1 MDYSKLKNYE
11 KTIVNSFSCCWFCC
25 VFKCTRKTGFGV
37 TAGYINT
44 TIKVSGDGMS
54 ASVDESGFFVGAN
67 ADFKLSDVLHVQP
80 AVLYASVDEADFL
93 HIPIM
98 FKYYVAEQ
106 FNIQAGPQGSL
117 FLEDTED
124 TINSFGLDLGAG
136 LGYDINENFFVE
148 ARYAFELTNRTPDFD
163 AKTRINTLQIG
174 VGYRF

>member
-1 MDYSKLKNYE
+1 MKKLLLTALAVVGFVVSSNAQE
-11 KTIVNSFSCCWFCC
+11 KP
-25 VFKCTRKTGFGV
+25 RFGV

-163 AKTRINTLQIG
+163 AKTRINTCLL
-174 VGYRF
+174 YTSDAADE

>member
-1 MDYSKLKNYE
+1 MKKLLLTALAVVGFVVSSNAQE
-11 KTIVNSFSCCWFCC
+11 KP
-25 VFKCTRKTGFGV
+25 RFGV

-148 ARYAFELTNRTPDFD
+148 ALYAFELTNSYT
-163 AKTRINTLQIG
+163 
-174 VGYRF
+174 

>member
-1 MDYSKLKNYE
+1 MKKLLLTALAVVGFVVSSNAQE
-11 KTIVNSFSCCWFCC
+11 KP
-25 VFKCTRKTGFGV
+25 RFGV

-136 LGYDINENFFVE
+136 
-148 ARYAFELTNRTPDFD
+148 
-163 AKTRINTLQIG
+163 
-174 VGYRF
+174 

>member
-1 MDYSKLKNYE
+1 MKKLLLTALAVVGFVVSSNAQE
-11 KTIVNSFSCCWFCC
+11 KP
-25 VFKCTRKTGFGV
+25 RFGV

-124 TINSFGLDLGAG
+124 TINSLDW
-136 LGYDINENFFVE
+136 
-148 ARYAFELTNRTPDFD
+148 T
-163 AKTRINTLQIG
+163 
-174 VGYRF
+174 

>member
-1 MDYSKLKNYE
+1 MKKLLLTALAVVGFVVSSNAQE
-11 KTIVNSFSCCWFCC
+11 KP
-25 VFKCTRKTGFGV
+25 RFGV

-136 LGYDINENFFVE
+136 LG
-148 ARYAFELTNRTPDFD
+148 
-163 AKTRINTLQIG
+163 
-174 VGYRF
+174 